1 VFEMTDAINTQNRL
15 QSTAIKSEPN
25 LGARPDS
32 SRVSTGEKNTSARP
46 SAAAIVE
53 LSSSS
58 VLQDLNA
65 SIRDLPEVNTAKIE
79 SIKLA
84 LAQGE
89 YQPNAEVI
97 AKKFSEIEKLLP

>member
-1 VFEMTDAINTQNRL
+1 MTDAINTQNRL
-15 QSTAIKSEPN
+15 QSTAIKSETS
-25 LGARPDS
+25 AKPDS
-32 SRVSTGEKNTSARP
+32 RQAP
-46 SAAAIVE
+46 SNSNNSNSPAKSGAAAIVE
-53 LSSSS
+53 LSSSNI
-58 VLQDLNA
+58 LKDLNN
-65 SIRDLPEVNTAKIE
+65 SIREQPEVNANKIE

>member
-1 VFEMTDAINTQNRL
+1 MTDAINTQNRL
-15 QSTAIKSEPN
+15 QSNTIKSESKPSAKPD
-25 LGARPDS
+25 LGQTPVGAN
-32 SRVSTGEKNTSARP
+32 NTPTKP

-53 LSSSS
+53 LSSSN
-58 VLQDLNA
+58 VLNDLNT
-65 SIRDLPEVNTAKIE
+65 SITQQPEVNTTKIE

-84 LAQGE
+84 LAQGV

>member
-1 VFEMTDAINTQNRL
+1 MTDAINTQNRF
-15 QSTAIKSEPN
+15 QSTAGKSE
-25 LGARPDS
+25 
-32 SRVSTGEKNTSARP
+32 TSAKPDP
-46 SAAAIVE
+46 SQVPSSPSNASAKSGAAAIVE
-53 LSSSS
+53 LSSSNI
-58 VLQDLNA
+58 LKDLNN
-65 SIRDLPEVNTAKIE
+65 SIREQPEVNANKIE

>member
-1 VFEMTDAINTQNRL
+1 MTDAINTQNRL
-15 QSTAIKSEPN
+15 QSTVIKPESQRS
-25 LGARPDS
+25 AKTDS
-32 SRVSTGEKNTSARP
+32 SQVSTGENKPGAKS

-53 LSSSS
+53 LSSSN
-58 VLQDLNA
+58 VLQNLNS
-65 SIRDLPEVNTAKIE
+65 SIRELPEVNAAKVE

-84 LAQGE
+84 LSQGD

>member
-1 VFEMTDAINTQNRL
+1 MTDAINTQNRL
-15 QSTAIKSEPN
+15 QSTAIKSESKPSAEPDKGQTPV
-25 LGARPDS
+25 GAN
-32 SRVSTGEKNTSARP
+32 NTPTKSG
-46 SAAAIVE
+46 AAAIVK
-53 LSSSS
+53 LSSSN
-58 VLQDLNA
+58 VLNDLNT
-65 SIRDLPEVNTAKIE
+65 SITQQPEVNTAKIE

>member
-1 VFEMTDAINTQNRL
+1 MTDAINTQNRL
-15 QSTAIKSEPN
+15 QSTAIKSESQPSAAQSN
-25 LGARPDS
+25 S
-32 SRVSTGEKNTSARP
+32 SQVSAGGNNASAR
-46 SAAAIVE
+46 SGAAAIVE
-53 LSSSS
+53 LSSSN

-65 SIRDLPEVNTAKIE
+65 SIRELPEVNAAKVE

-84 LAQGE
+84 LSQGE

>member
-1 VFEMTDAINTQNRL
+1 MTDAINTQNRSL
-15 QSTAIKSEPN
+15 STAIKPESQPKAGTASKATSPSGSN
-25 LGARPDS
+25 S
-32 SRVSTGEKNTSARP
+32 SSSS

-65 SIRDLPEVNTAKIE
+65 SIQGLPEINSAKVE

-84 LAQGE
+84 LSQGE

>member
-1 VFEMTDAINTQNRL
+1 MTDAINTQNRL
-15 QSTAIKSEPN
+15 QSTAVQSEPPPK
-25 LGARPDS
+25 PDAS
-32 SRVSTGEKNTSARP
+32 QAP
-46 SAAAIVE
+46 SNSNNSPAKSGAAAIVE
-53 LSSSS
+53 LSSSNI
-58 VLQDLNA
+58 LKDLNN
-65 SIRDLPEVNTAKIE
+65 SIREQPEVNANKIE

>member
-1 VFEMTDAINTQNRL
+1 MTDAISTQNRL
-15 QSTAIKSEPN
+15 QSNAIKSESKPS
-25 LGARPDS
+25 AKPDS
-32 SRVSTGEKNTSARP
+32 NQVSTGENKASAR
-46 SAAAIVE
+46 SGAAAIVQ
-53 LSSSS
+53 LSSSNI
-58 VLQDLNA
+58 LQDLNT
-65 SIRDLPEVNTAKIE
+65 SIRELPEVNAAKVE

>member
-1 VFEMTDAINTQNRL
+1 MTDAINTQNRL
-15 QSTAIKSEPN
+15 QSNAIKSESQSKAGP
-25 LGARPDS
+25 AS
-32 SRVSTGEKNTSARP
+32 SATANGSKSSSSS

-53 LSSSS
+53 LSSSN
-58 VLQDLNA
+58 VLQDLNT
-65 SIRDLPEVNTAKIE
+65 SIRELPEVNSAKVE

-84 LAQGE
+84 LSQGE

>member
-1 VFEMTDAINTQNRL
+1 MTDAINTQNRL
-15 QSTAIKSEPN
+15 QSTALKSETS
-25 LGARPDS
+25 AKPDS
-32 SRVSTGEKNTSARP
+32 SQAP
-46 SAAAIVE
+46 SSSSNAPAKSGAAAIVE
-53 LSSSS
+53 LSSSNI
-58 VLQDLNA
+58 LKDLNN
-65 SIRDLPEVNTAKIE
+65 SIREQPEINVNKIE